1 MALTPEERQ
10 AITGLFD
17 RLRENGLAEKDS
29 EAEALINQLIRRTP
43 DSVYML
49 VQSVLIQEQ
58 QIDEYEGYMDQQEDR
73 IKELEAQ
80 LNGGRAPAQSSS
92 GGFLGGARRGAA
104 PAPRDSYQDDRSSGM
119 PSIGS
124 RSAPSRYDTAPDR
137 QQEQP
142 WRGREPSYATG
153 QRPGPGSGQGPGQG
167 PGMGVLPQQQ
177 PQQGGGGGFLRT
189 AAAMAAGVAGGALL
203 SNTLGGMFGGQKA
216 GEAQAGQHAG
226 SDSKSGESSHHD
238 GHDNDPGNYDSN
250 IHEAG
255 VEEGDWGAGGD
266 DMDLDI

>member
-1 MALTPEERQ
+1 MALNPEERQ

-43 DSVYML
+43 DSAYMI

-58 QIDEYEGYMDQQEDR
+58 QIDEYEVYMDQQEAR
-73 IKELEAQ
+73 IKELEDQ

-104 PAPRDSYQDDRSSGM
+104 PAGRDSFQDDRGSGM

-124 RSAPSRYDTAPDR
+124 RSGPSRYDASAGRAP
-137 QQEQP
+137 EQP
-142 WRGREPSYATG
+142 WRGRDPSYAA
-153 QRPGPGSGQGPGQG
+153 GQGPGQG
-167 PGMGVLPQQQ
+167 PGMGAPPAQQQ

-203 SNTLGGMFGGQKA
+203 TNSLGGMFGGHKG
-216 GEAQAGQHAG
+216 GEAQAGQHGSSSARSEEASQR
-226 SDSKSGESSHHD
+226 SDS
-238 GHDNDPGNYDSN
+238 DNDPGNYDSN
-250 IHEAG
+250 VHEAG
-255 VEEGDWGAGGD
+255 VEEGDWGGGGGD
-266 DMDLDI
+266 SDIDI

>member
-58 QIDEYEGYMDQQEDR
+58 QIDEYEGYMDQQEER

-80 LNGGRAPAQSSS
+80 LNSGRAPAQGSS

-104 PAPRDSYQDDRSSGM
+104 PAPRDSYQDDRGSGM

-124 RSAPSRYDTAPDR
+124 RSAPSRYDTSADR
-137 QQEQP
+137 QPEQP

-153 QRPGPGSGQGPGQG
+153 QRPGPGSSQG
-167 PGMGVLPQQQ
+167 PGMGAPPQQQ

-203 SNTLGGMFGGQKA
+203 SNTLGGMFGGQKG
-216 GEAQAGQHAG
+216 GEAQAAQPSG
-226 SDSKSGESSHHD
+226 SDSKSGESSHHE
-238 GHDNDPGNYDSN
+238 GYDNDPGNYDSN
-250 IHEAG
+250 VHEAG
-255 VEEGDWGAGGD
+255 VEEGDWGAGSD

>member
-17 RLRENGLAEKDS
+17 RLRENGLVEKDS

-58 QIDEYEGYMDQQEDR
+58 QIGEYEGYMDQQEAR
-73 IKELEAQ
+73 IKELEDQ
-80 LNGGRAPAQSSS
+80 LNGGRAPAQASS

-104 PAPRDSYQDDRSSGM
+104 PPQRDSYQDDRGSGM

-124 RSAPSRYDTAPDR
+124 RSGPSRYDTSYG
-137 QQEQP
+137 QQPEQP
-142 WRGREPSYATG
+142 WRGREPSYAAG
-153 QRPGPGSGQGPGQG
+153 QQG
-167 PGMGVLPQQQ
+167 PGMGVPPAQQPPQQG
-177 PQQGGGGGFLRT
+177 GGGGGFLRT

-203 SNTLGGMFGGQKA
+203 TNTLGGMFGGHKG
-216 GEAQAGQHAG
+216 GEAQAGHHG
-226 SDSKSGESSHHD
+226 DSSSRSQEAKHHD
-238 GHDNDPGNYDSN
+238 SSDNDPGNYDSN
-250 IHEAG
+250 VHEAG

-266 DMDLDI
+266 DSDIDI